1 MLLCF
6 RHYFCLV
13 AKSCPT
19 LCNPMNCSPPGSSVH
34 GISQARILNW
44 VCHFLLRGSSWPRDR
59 TWVSCL
65 TGGFFSTGPPG
76 KPFRHYYPSE
86 LQGPS
91 CFRLLH
97 SLKRN
102 TVGGWKNILKLAIAR
117 ITTSYP
123 LLYFSTRQ
131 ITLFSKPL
139 LTDLFYSFPHSFSFF
154 ISLDVSIFIFLSPLS
169 HSPFLSH
176 WMFCHHASFS
186 GGSEQRRRGKREW
199 WIEVNHVPLLTGSS
213 KTVLL
218 LYVELII
225 NNDLLYSTE
234 NSTQYSVMVC
244 NGKWI

>member
-6 RHYFCLV
+6 RHYYFCLV
-13 AKSCPT
+13 TKSCLT

-44 VCHFLLRGSSWPRDR
+44 VCHFLLWGSSWPRDR

-65 TGGFFSTGPPG
+65 AGGFFSTEPPG

-97 SLKRN
+97 NLKRN
-102 TVGGWKNILKLAIAR
+102 TKGGWKNILKLAIAH

-139 LTDLFYSFPHSFSFF
+139 LTDLFLLFSSLILFLHFSGCMYFYFSFPCPILHFYPTECFVMMLPSQAE
-154 ISLDVSIFIFLSPLS
+154 
-169 HSPFLSH
+169 
-176 WMFCHHASFS
+176 ASR
-186 GGSEQRRRGKREW
+186 GGGKK
-199 WIEVNHVPLLTGSS
+199 G
-213 KTVLL
+213 
-218 LYVELII
+218 
-225 NNDLLYSTE
+225 ND
-234 NSTQYSVMVC
+234 
-244 NGKWI
+244 G